1 MAKIIIHAFTQD
13 KHNPHLKT
21 SQELLKEVSN
31 SLGGYVAWINVVD
44 ETNKSTYKFANKE
57 EKGE

>member
-21 SQELLKEVSN
+21 PQELLKEVKK
-31 SLGGYVAWINVVD
+31 SLGGYVAYVDLVD
-44 ETNKSTYKFANKE
+44 ETNEFAGKE
-57 EKGE
+57 EE